1 MELEFNTN
9 TEIGRYLKDLSNL
22 YPSIKQV
29 LEKDPLTYE
38 YGVHA
43 CFEWKAKELAKYHE
57 VVLSEDKKSSTVEYM
72 LTEDQILQAFD
83 EHPMGTWN
91 QDGTTEKYKDRRAKR
106 IKEVIKGIREEEEK
120 ERNYINNIVRPWNKY
135 DTPKAEQGEYDITSG
150 GIYRTVVT
158 VNEQTLEPQH
168 VRREVCRTPFVICGV
183 SEPLNDDLIYYKVR
197 FGTRTGDVKE
207 FWAAQSDLLSRK
219 ELKTLF
225 LNKGMNCPENVLLM
239 ETLEYISRSI
249 SEYGMRYK
257 KEFSAKRNGWTQG
270 NTSFVLGDRNITSR
284 GIFPIL
290 SIGDGKGFPELEK
303 KGTLEG
309 WKAGVSP
316 FLDYDLIRFKFYDI
330 FTAPLN
336 YILGVESHI
345 TDHYGNTSCGK
356 TFSYWVA
363 LSGVGD
369 PEGLTIGAKST
380 AKGILVYIRDFSD
393 LPFLIDESS
402 DAGEHLADIIYPLTS
417 NKGRAKST
425 QDGQRDGGEEYH
437 TSIMFTGERPIR
449 DCLNN
454 SGQMYRVNEL
464 DDTLPDLDTKV
475 INNVKRT
482 IRDNHGHLI
491 ELYIQEVFKQVEA
504 GTLQQIYEDCFDKL
518 PDKLSNIEGRSKSI
532 FACIMTAGVLLENV
546 FKKIGLPERDPYEIV
561 NKYFHK
567 CILEKPVELEYL
579 RALKVVLDWVHSEYG
594 RFGEVEQ
601 LEVPTAND
609 EKQNLDRYV
618 DGTKKIEYVN
628 LRDKNKKYGF
638 VDGNYIDIIGTE
650 FTKKMKDAGF
660 SPSKIKEDWYNRG
673 IADGNDKERLG
684 TYRFSDRSNTK
695 KKIVGVRIFRT
706 IAEDLVGVGE
716 DKDKPPLPPDEK
728 IKLIMETIKF
738 LTAVKE
744 SADLNLI
751 RLITEV
757 KELDELLQILTQN
770 GKIFKVSQ
778 TAYKWIY

>member
-1 MELEFNTN
+1 MELEFKKDS
-9 TEIGRYLKDLSNL
+9 EIDKYLKDLSNL
-22 YPSIKQV
+22 YPSIIQV
-29 LEKDPLTYE
+29 LEKDPLKYE

-43 CFEWKAKELAKYHE
+43 CFEWKARELAKYHE
-57 VVLSEDKKSSTVEYM
+57 VVLSEDKKKFNIEY
-72 LTEDQILQAFD
+72 LLSEEQILKAFD
-83 EHPMGTWN
+83 EHPMGTWD
-91 QDGTTEKYKDRRAKR
+91 QEGTTEKYKQRREKR
-106 IKEVIKGIREEEEK
+106 IKEVIKETRAEEEK
-120 ERNYINNIVRPWNKY
+120 ERNYVNNIVRPWHKY
-135 DTPKAEQGEYDITSG
+135 DTPKADQGEYDITSG

-158 VNEQTLEPQH
+158 INEQTLEPQH
-168 VRREVCRTPFVICGV
+168 IRKEVCRTPFVLCGV
-183 SEPLNDDLIYYKVR
+183 SEPLNDELVYYKIR
-197 FGTRTGDVKE
+197 FGMRSGEIKE
-207 FWAAQSDLLSRK
+207 FWAAQSELLSRK

-225 LNKGMNCPENVLLM
+225 LNKGMNCPENVILM

-249 SEYGMRYK
+249 SEFGMRYK
-257 KEFSAKRNGWTQG
+257 KEFSAKRNGWTQN
-270 NTSFVLGDRNITSR
+270 NTCFVLGDRNITSR

-290 SIGDGKGFPELEK
+290 SIGEGKGFPELEK

-309 WKAGVSP
+309 WKEGVGS

-454 SGQMYRVNEL
+454 SGQQYRVNEL
-464 DDTLPDLDTKV
+464 DDTLPDLDTKE
-475 INNVKRT
+475 INKVKRV
-482 IRDNHGHLI
+482 IRENHGHI
-491 ELYIQEVFKQVEA
+491 VELFIQEVFKRMEK
-504 GTLQQIYEDCFDKL
+504 GTLQELYEECFDKL
-518 PDKLSNIEGRSKSI
+518 PDNVSNIEGRSRSI
-532 FACIMTAGVLLENV
+532 FACIMTAGVLLESV
-546 FKKIGLPERDPYEIV
+546 FKKIGVPEKDPYEIV
-561 NKYFHK
+561 NKYFQK

-601 LEVPTAND
+601 LEIPLRED
-609 EKQNLDRYV
+609 EKQNLDKCCKE
-618 DGTKKIEYVN
+618 TKKVDYVSI
-628 LRDKNKKYGF
+628 RDKNKKYGF
-638 VDGNYIDIIGTE
+638 VDENYIDIIGTE
-650 FTKKMKDAGF
+650 FTKKMKDEGF
-660 SPSKIKEDWYNRG
+660 SPSKIKEDWFNRG

-684 TYRFSDRSNTK
+684 TYRFSDRTNAK

-706 IAEDLVGVGE
+706 IAENLVGVGE
-716 DKDKPPLPPDEK
+716 DKDKKPLPQDGQ
-728 IKLIMETIKF
+728 IKFIMETIKF
-738 LTAVKE
+738 LTEKKGEAE
-744 SADLNLI
+744 LNLI

-757 KELDELLQILTQN
+757 KDLDELLNMLSRN
-770 GKIFKVSQ
+770 GKILKISQ